1 MQGFLTPS
9 ARYQDTIMNF
19 CMYVSKKRR
28 GNQFLRKLGWAG
40 ERGWREAGRGSNQIN
55 QVSSSRKYSFTGL
68 DFQVKSLV
76 PAGLQ
81 VFRFS
86 RQLKRFREKA
96 WKGSPQWK
104 QIWCAWLPQRFQC
117 LTQIIPPTEKIW
129 ICLGSE
135 RLCKIKKI
143 ERNVWIYKTYIIL
156 LWELDNRMKNLMISH
171 WYLGNFHLFQW

>member
-40 ERGWREAGRGSNQIN
+40 ERGWRGAGRGSNQIN
-55 QVSSSRKYSFTGL
+55 QVSSSRKYSSTGL

-86 RQLKRFREKA
+86 HQLKRFREKA

-117 LTQIIPPTEKIW
+117 LTQILPPQKRFEFVW
-129 ICLGSE
+129 GQRGYVRS
-135 RLCKIKKI
+135 KKLK
-143 ERNVWIYKTYIIL
+143 EMFESTKLT
-156 LWELDNRMKNLMISH
+156 
-171 WYLGNFHLFQW
+171 